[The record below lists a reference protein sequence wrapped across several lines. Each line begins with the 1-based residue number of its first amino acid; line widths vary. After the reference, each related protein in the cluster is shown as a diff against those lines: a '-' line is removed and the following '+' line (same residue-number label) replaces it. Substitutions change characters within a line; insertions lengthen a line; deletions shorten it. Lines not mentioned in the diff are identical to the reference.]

1 LSDRMSDINKMAMN
15 KLEEILNELN
25 KTPGIIGSA
34 IIKKDGEII
43 IKQMPKYV
51 DDEFVDILSAIHGC
65 IEQVLS
71 KSEDIAPKDV
81 IIRGK
86 CRNTIIINVGDSI
99 LMIIS
104 DLKANLNEILEIIG
118 NLADDI
124 KEYCNILSEDIL
136 IPHNM
141 IFSKIERGEFGRDVD
156 VAIFRVLRFMN
167 LRKYTGIDSETLMY
181 YFGKGLSKNLGFKSF
196 DELCKFYKKY
206 KLGRIEMISENPTK
220 IRIYDCISCS
230 GLPDVGKPLCHF
242 EAGFLAGYIENLY
255 NKEAEAIETHCWG
268 MGDKF
273 CQFEI
278 RLVDR

>member
-1 LSDRMSDINKMAMN
+1 MSGKMVKMNKIAMN

-34 IIKKDGEII
+34 IIKKDGNILV
-43 IKQMPKYV
+43 KQMPKYV

-71 KSEDIAPKDV
+71 KSDEIAPKEV

-86 CRNTIIINVGDSI
+86 YRNTIIINVGDAI

-104 DLKANLNEILEIIG
+104 DLKANLNDILKIS
-118 NLADDI
+118 NDLAEDI
-124 KEYCNILSEDIL
+124 KDFCNILFEDVL
-136 IPHNM
+136 IPTNL
-141 IFSKIERGEFGRDVD
+141 IFSKIERGDLGRDVD
-156 VAIFRVLRFMN
+156 VSIFRILRFMN
-167 LRKYTGIDSETLMY
+167 LRKYTGVDSETLMY
-181 YFGKGLSKNLGFKSF
+181 YFGKELSKNLKFSNF
-196 DELCKFYKKY
+196 EELCKFYEKY
-206 KLGRIEMISENPTK
+206 KLGRIEMVSENPIK

-242 EAGFLAGYIENLY
+242 EAGFLAGYIENIY

-268 MGDKF
+268 LGDKF

-278 RLVDR
+278 RLVDK

>member
-1 LSDRMSDINKMAMN
+1 MAKMNKIAMN

-43 IKQMPKYV
+43 VKQMPKYV
-51 DDEFVDILSAIHGC
+51 DDEFVDILSTIHGC

-71 KSEDIAPKDV
+71 KSDDIAPKEV

-86 CRNTIIINVGDSI
+86 YRNTIITNIGDVI

-104 DLKANLNEILEIIG
+104 DLKANLNDILKIADS
-118 NLADDI
+118 LAEDI
-124 KEYCNILSEDIL
+124 KDCCNILSEDVL
-136 IPHNM
+136 IPTNL
-141 IFSKIERGEFGRDVD
+141 IFSNVERGDLGRDVD
-156 VAIFRVLRFMN
+156 VSIFRILRFMN

-181 YFGKGLSKNLGFKSF
+181 YFGKELSKNLKFSNF
-196 DELCKFYKKY
+196 EELCKFYKKY
-206 KLGRIEMISENPTK
+206 KLGRIEMISENPIK

-242 EAGFLAGYIENLY
+242 EAGFLAGYIENIY

-268 MGDKF
+268 LGDKF

-278 RLVDR
+278 RLVDK